1 MKTSSPKSA
10 YLGWLADALAAD
22 GRAPRVF
29 DAPDDLVL
37 GYATG
42 YDAAQIAP
50 FVRSLRA
57 VFDGHVALV
66 VDDRADVLALLEE
79 HGVEAVHPETQEGW
93 EPHPVM
99 ARFASFSRLLERY
112 PNAVDI
118 LLTDVRDVIFQAEPF
133 GPPPRRLEV
142 FVEFEGGR
150 LGEHAFNMKYLS
162 ALVGDEMAATLADK
176 PCICVGTVMGP
187 RDDIAR
193 FCRTVLMLAAIP
205 RSEIGGAFGADQ
217 AACNLAVHMGLVKA
231 EVRPNFGRVATL
243 GMSRGDTLT
252 FRNGRVL
259 NPDGSF
265 SAIVHQHD
273 RHPHLDSAVH
283 DHWGRGMRHCERV
296 QRKTAADRGRK
307 LAQSLMRRLPEL
319 R

>member
-1 MKTSSPKSA
+1 MKTPAPKSA
-10 YLGWLADALAAD
+10 YLGWLSSALNRPAGAA
-22 GRAPRVF
+22 RVL

-42 YDAAQIAP
+42 YDAAMIAP

-66 VDDRADVLALLEE
+66 VDDRPDVLELLAE
-79 HGVEAVHPETQEGW
+79 HDVEAVHAEAPQGW

-99 ARFASFSRLLERY
+99 SRFAAYAKLIERH
-112 PNAVDI
+112 PNAVDV
-118 LLTDVRDVIFQAEPF
+118 LLTDVRDVVFQAEPF

-142 FVEFEGGR
+142 FIENENGR
-150 LGEHAFNMKYLS
+150 LGDHAFNMKHMT
-162 ALVGDEMAATLADK
+162 ALVGDEMAATLVDK

-193 FCRTVLMLAAIP
+193 FCRMVLMLAAIP

-217 AACNLAVHMGLVKA
+217 AACNLAVHMDLIRA
-231 EVRPNFGRVATL
+231 EVKPNFARVATL
-243 GMSRGDTLT
+243 GMTPGDRLS
-252 FRNGRVL
+252 FVNGNVV
-259 NPDGSF
+259 NPDGSV
-265 SAIVHQHD
+265 SPIVHQHD
-273 RHPHLDSAVH
+273 RHPHLAGPLH
-283 DHWGRGMRHCERV
+283 DRWGYGLRLCERV
-296 QRKTAADRGRK
+296 QPKTAADRGRK
-307 LAQSLMRRLPEL
+307 WRQSFMRRLPEL

>member
-1 MKTSSPKSA
+1 MKPSTPKSA
-10 YLGWLADALAAD
+10 YLGWLAGALRPDA
-22 GRAPRVF
+22 RAPRVT

-57 VFDGHVALV
+57 VFDGRVALV
-66 VDDRADVLALLEE
+66 VDDRPDVLALLND
-79 HGVEAVHPETQEGW
+79 HRVEAFHPDITDGW

-99 ARFASFSRLLERY
+99 ARFAAFLRLLEHY
-112 PNAVDI
+112 PRAVDV

-133 GPPPRRLEV
+133 DPAPRRLEV
-142 FVEFEGGR
+142 FVENEGGS
-150 LGEHAFNMKYLS
+150 LGDHAFNMKYLT
-162 ALVGDEMAATLADK
+162 ALVGDEMTATLLDK
-176 PCICVGTVMGP
+176 PCLCIGTVMGP
-187 RDDIAR
+187 HEEIAR
-193 FCRTVLMLAAIP
+193 FCRTLLMLAAIP

-217 AACNLAVHMGLVKA
+217 AACNIAVHMGLVKA
-231 EVRPNFGRVATL
+231 EVKPNFGRVATL
-243 GMSRGDTLT
+243 GMSPATGLSVRGGLI
-252 FRNGRVL
+252 V
-259 NPDGSF
+259 NPDGSV
-265 SAIVHQHD
+265 SPIVHQHD

-283 DHWGRGMRHCERV
+283 DRWGRGLRRCERIT
-296 QRKTAADRGRK
+296 RKSTADRGRK